1 MIGGAV
7 ILVNV
12 ILFFGLLYLAKKRYD
27 GAKSKRDENL
37 ARLEE
42 VIRSAELTNGGF
54 FRSLELV
61 QNNLQ
66 SLLARAEEAERRLRS
81 LMLQPGSDK
90 KDQYTAAALLLGEG
104 QEPERVASV
113 LKLPLPQVKTV
124 QDLRKMARE
133 ERSPTARKRRNEEP
147 ETHPQKKN
155 AASREKDAARTTSL
169 GSAGK
174 KVPTANGLGHH
185 PSRHVGVSA

>member
-1 MIGGAV
+1 MISGAV

-12 ILFFGLLYLAKKRYD
+12 ILFFGLLYLAKKRHD

-113 LKLPLPQVKTV
+113 LKLPLPQVKSV
-124 QDLRKMARE
+124 QDLRKMTRE
-133 ERSPTARKRRNEEP
+133 EENPTPRKRRGDEP
-147 ETHPQKKN
+147 ETHPQQKI
-155 AASREKDAARTTSL
+155 AASREKNAARATSV
-169 GSAGK
+169 GSTGK
-174 KVPTANGLGHH
+174 KVPTAEGLGQRS
-185 PSRHVGVSA
+185 SRHVGISA